1 MSDATNL
8 PPRPIGEATELVF
21 RIRRLVDEHAM
32 DRGTAAFHLSLLYE
46 QSDNQNFRRLCARVA
61 ETIQAPSRPMQEPV
75 VEVFAQ

>member
-1 MSDATNL
+1 MTTNV

-46 QSDNQNFRRLCARVA
+46 QSDNENFRRLCARIA
-61 ETIQAPSRPMQEPV
+61 EGIQAPAPPMPEPI
-75 VEVFAQ
+75 VEVFAP